1 MTELDEMENR
11 AHEAWDAN
19 DLPRAFQ
26 LFLACAHQGA
36 RGAMLDVGYFYDEGL
51 GTRSSKYLAR
61 IWYRKARHAGDFVG
75 ANNLA
80 ILFQERHFHRGA
92 FHWFRKAA
100 LDGDGDAWVK
110 LAKCHLQGQ
119 GTPISRARARD
130 CLRRAIR
137 SRFITPAGREEAQSL
152 LRAQGVVQSLSYRR
166 P

>member
-1 MTELDEMENR
+1 MHVLEEQ
-11 AHEAWDAN
+11 AHQAWDAG

-26 LFLACAHQGA
+26 LFRSCVDQGDK
-36 RGAMLDVGYFYDEGL
+36 GAMLSLGYFCDEGL
-51 GTRSSKYLAR
+51 GAPSSKYQAR
-61 IWYRKARHAGDFVG
+61 IWYRKARQAGDLVA

-80 ILFQERHFHRGA
+80 ILFQERHFHRSA

-152 LRAQGVVQSLSYRR
+152 LRAQGVLQSLSYRR

>member
-1 MTELDEMENR
+1 MHALEEQ
-11 AHEAWDAN
+11 AHEAWDAG
-19 DLPRAFQ
+19 DLPRAFE
-26 LFLACAHQGA
+26 LFLSCAHQGA

-51 GTRSSKYLAR
+51 GTPASKYQAR

-80 ILFQERHFHRGA
+80 ILFQERHVHRSA

-119 GTPISRARARD
+119 GTPRSATLCRD

-152 LRAQGVVQSLSYRR
+152 LRAQGVLLSLSYRR